1 MTDRLRG
8 SDYRFIAVCLALLA
22 ASTWFSVRYFYLAFP
37 EASIDFRVGRTEAQ
51 NIAQSFLDGHRYQV
65 AGYRTAASFSY
76 DDDAK
81 TFLEREAGLQRANQ
95 IMSSQ
100 VRLWRWSY
108 RWFRPLQKEEYRV
121 EITPKGELAGFAHE
135 LPEDAARP
143 TGSDDQARAAAEQ
156 FLRDGLHRDPTTL
169 DFVEV
174 STVTRAARADRTFTW
189 KEHNFDLNGAS
200 IRLEVTLL
208 GDEVG
213 AYREYLKIPEQ
224 WTRDY
229 ARLRSK
235 NDVAQYID
243 TVLVLALAIGMI
255 VVIVIRVR
263 RHDVR
268 WRLAARIGVLAMALS
283 LCASA
288 NQFPLQVFGYPTT
301 DSYGSFVARQILQAV
316 LTALGAGGLIFLL
329 TAAAEPL
336 YREFLPNR
344 LSLGNLLR
352 PRGLRTK
359 AFLLGSILGLSLCG
373 IFIAYQT
380 AFYIV
385 AYRYGA
391 WSPADVPYNDLL
403 NTRFPWAYVLFGGF
417 LPAVSE
423 EFLFRM
429 FAIPFLRKMVRVLPL
444 AVILAGFIWGFGHAG
459 YPQQPFYIRGV
470 EVGIGGVA
478 LGLIMLRWGILPT
491 LVWHYSVDAMYTA
504 LLLLRSQSLYY
515 RLSGAA
521 SAGIMLLPVLFA
533 LIAYWRRGGFESESG
548 LTNGQETAALD
559 EPRLPAPEPASAI
572 MEYRPLA
579 ARVRVLAVV
588 LCAAG
593 LLSLLIPIARF
604 GESPNFRIS
613 QTQATAAAD
622 AFARTQG
629 IAPNVFRHVTY
640 PDVHWGGE
648 DSLAG
653 KYFLER
659 NSVATASSLFER
671 NRPVRHWVTRYFRSL
686 DREELLVSVHPETKK
701 ILGFAHT
708 IPEDRPGADL
718 PSDAARERASQFAK
732 SQGVDVEAME
742 LKESTSEKKKGRR
755 DYNLVWEARPG
766 DPRNLD
772 DAHYRVEIAVAGDQV
787 SSWRSYWKIPETYT
801 RARER
806 QNALSITVI
815 ALRLAVIAGSI
826 VFGIWLMIG
835 AIRKGLVPWHTVIR
849 VAAPA
854 AILVA
859 IGPLLSLPLLLKNYN
874 TAIPLPT
881 FEAMS
886 YASVAVS
893 VVLAFVV
900 LAAAVAFVLSFYPQ
914 SAAAFRA
921 ANRRRL
927 ALDALVAVLAAAGL
941 ALALGQAEDWLTAH
955 FHKQA
960 LYSIAVS
967 NDVASAAPAVA
978 AIAGAV
984 RTVLLSAA
992 MLALLALIIQ
1002 RTPRRWMLLLLG
1014 LAALA
1019 VNLPS
1024 SVRTGGEFTLAY
1036 GLSLLSGFAAL
1047 LFCRVFA
1054 RSNHLAYALLFWML
1068 ALRPAAADLL
1078 ATGNP
1083 ALEVHG
1089 GAIVIVMILS
1099 AAWLWIGSRGS
1110 AKATP

>member
-51 NIAQSFLDGHRYQV
+51 AIAQSFLDVQRYQV
-65 AGYRTAASFSY
+65 AGYRTAASFSF

-95 IMSSQ
+95 IMGSQ
-100 VRLWRWSY
+100 LRLWRWSY

-121 EITPKGELAGFAHE
+121 AITPKGELAGFAHE

-143 TGSDDQARAAAEQ
+143 AVSDDQARAAAEQ
-156 FLRDGLHRDPTTL
+156 FLRDGLHRDPATL
-169 DFVEV
+169 DFVEA
-174 STVTRAARADRTFTW
+174 STVARPARADRTFTW
-189 KEHNFDLNGAS
+189 KEHNFDLDGAT
-200 IRLEVTLL
+200 IRFEVTLL
-208 GDEVG
+208 GNEVG

-229 ARLRSK
+229 ERLRSK

-243 TVLVLALAIGMI
+243 TVLVLVLAIGMI
-255 VVIVIRVR
+255 VVIVLRVR

-268 WRLAARIGVLAMALS
+268 WRLAARIGVLAMVLS

-288 NQFPLQVFGYPTT
+288 NQFPIQVFGYPTT
-301 DSYGSFVARQILQAV
+301 DSYGSFVARQALQAV

-344 LSLGNLLR
+344 VSLGNLFR

-359 AFLLGSILGLSLCG
+359 AFLLGSVLGLSLCG

-385 AYRYGA
+385 AYRFGA
-391 WSPADVPYNDLL
+391 WSPADVPYTDLL

-423 EFLFRM
+423 EVMFRM
-429 FAIPFLRKMVRVLPL
+429 FAIPFLRKLVRMLPL

-470 EVGIGGVA
+470 EVGVGGTA

-521 SAGIMLLPVLFA
+521 SAGIMVLPVLFA
-533 LIAYWRRGGFESESG
+533 LIAYWRRGGFESPAG
-548 LTNGQETAALD
+548 LTNGEETPPLEEAPSPAA
-559 EPRLPAPEPASAI
+559 EPAATAI
-572 MEYRPLA
+572 EYRPLTPRIRIA
-579 ARVRVLAVV
+579 AIV

-593 LLSLLIPIARF
+593 LLALLIPAAHF

-613 QTQATAAAD
+613 QTQAAAAAD
-622 AFARTQG
+622 AFARTQAV
-629 IAPNVFRHVTY
+629 APDSFRHVTF
-640 PDVHWGGE
+640 PDVHWGGD

-659 NSVATASSLFER
+659 TSVTAASSLFDR
-671 NRPVRHWVTRYFRSL
+671 NRPLRHWVTRYFRSL
-686 DREELLVSVHPETKK
+686 DREELLVSVHPETRK
-701 ILGFAHT
+701 ILGFAHA

-718 PSDAARERASQFAK
+718 PSDAARQRAAQFAK
-732 SQGVDVEAME
+732 SHGVDVDAMD
-742 LKESTSEKKKGRR
+742 LKESTSEKKKARR
-755 DYNLVWEARPG
+755 DYALVWESRPG

-772 DAHYRVEIAVAGDQV
+772 EAHYRVEIGVAGDQV
-787 SSWRSYWKIPETYT
+787 SSWRSYWKIPEAFA
-801 RARER
+801 RSRER
-806 QNALSITVI
+806 QNALSISAI
-815 ALRLAVIAGSI
+815 ALRLAVIAGAI
-826 VFGIWLMIG
+826 VYGIWLMIG
-835 AIRKGLVPWHTVIR
+835 NIRKGLVPWGKVIR
-849 VAAPA
+849 LAAPA
-854 AILVA
+854 AVLVA

-874 TAIPLPT
+874 TAIPLQT
-881 FEAMS
+881 FEALS
-886 YASVAVS
+886 YTSLAVS
-893 VVLAFVV
+893 VVVAFVV
-900 LAAAVAFVLSFYPQ
+900 LAAAVAFVLSFYPE
-914 SAAAFRA
+914 SAAAFRS

-927 ALDALVAVLAAAGL
+927 ALDAVVAVLAAAGF
-941 ALALGQAEDWLTAH
+941 ALALSQAEDWLTAQ
-955 FHKQA
+955 FHAQA
-960 LYSIAVS
+960 LYSIYVS

-978 AIAGAV
+978 AVTGAV

-992 MLALLALIIQ
+992 ALVLLALVNK
-1002 RTPRRWMLLLLG
+1002 RASRWILLP
-1014 LAALA
+1014 LALVALT
-1019 VNLPS
+1019 VGLPS
-1024 SVRTGGEFTLAY
+1024 SVRTPGEFTLAY
-1036 GLSLLSGFAAL
+1036 GISLLWGCAVL
-1047 LFCRVFA
+1047 LFCRFFA
-1054 RSNHLAYALLFWML
+1054 RSNYLAYALVFWIL
-1068 ALRPAAADLL
+1068 ALRPAAVDLL
-1078 ATGNP
+1078 STGNP
-1083 ALEVHG
+1083 TLEANGFAV
-1089 GAIVIVMILS
+1089 IIVMLLG
-1099 AAWLWIGSRGS
+1099 AGWFWLAPRGS
-1110 AKATP
+1110 AKAKP